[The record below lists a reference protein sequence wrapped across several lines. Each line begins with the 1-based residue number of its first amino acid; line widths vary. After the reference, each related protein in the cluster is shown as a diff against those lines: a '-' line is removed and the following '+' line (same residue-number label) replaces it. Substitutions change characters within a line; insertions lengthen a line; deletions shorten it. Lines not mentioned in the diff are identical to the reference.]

1 MDRVSL
7 VLTKAP
13 EHKVVVIAPCIFMMD
28 GTLCIEKDEAGMDV
42 VVLPFDTLASFHL
55 TKEYT
60 T

>member
-1 MDRVSL
+1 MDRASL
-7 VLTKAP
+7 VFNKAP

-42 VVLPFDTLASFHL
+42 IVLPMNTLASFHL

-60 T
+60 K